1 MTDNLLNNN
10 MPFLTGGGEMGKL
23 TREKDWSNTALG
35 SPENWPQSLRTSL
48 SIILNSKFPMFLF
61 WGRELVCFYNDAYR
75 PSLGKEGKH
84 PAILGMKAEDAWAEI
99 WNFISPLIE
108 KVLANGEATWHEDQ
122 LLPIYRN
129 GKMEDVY
136 WTFSYSPVTDE
147 SGKPAGVFV
156 TCTETTEKI
165 LIYNKLEHS
174 KNKLEFTI
182 EAAGLGTFDYFPLT
196 NKFSANNRLK
206 KWFGLPADE
215 QIELYHALNA
225 VAENDRKRVA
235 AAIEKAM
242 VFSNGGIYDI
252 EYTIIH
258 PITKEAIIVI
268 AKGKVWFND
277 EKIAYR
283 FNGTLQD
290 VTEQSMARRKI
301 EMSEQRFEA
310 AVKAVDGILWTNN
323 AAGEM
328 EGEQPAWANL
338 TGQQYNDYQGYGWAA
353 AIHPDDA
360 ALTVNVWNEA
370 VKERKMF
377 VFEHRVKLRD
387 NSWGNFSVRAMPIFN
402 ADGSIREWVG
412 VHTNITVSKKA
423 EEKVRESEERFRLMA
438 ENTEVLIAVGD
449 ETTNATYFNK
459 AWVNLL
465 GRPVEELLK
474 FGWVDLIHPDD
485 RKKLVDIY
493 LKAFN
498 ERKPFSGEFRV
509 IKSNKQYSW
518 LLAKSSPRFHTDGAF
533 AGYISSAIDITERK
547 KAEEDLTESLRE
559 QQTALQK
566 LGQNET
572 KLNLIINAS
581 ELGTWEVDMTTKA
594 VVLSDRYLEIAGYK
608 KKSTL
613 TLEQTLNF
621 IHPDDLPLNAA
632 AFKKAFETG
641 SFSFTGRMVW
651 EDKSVHWIESKGKV
665 FYDEQHNPVNLIGT
679 ISDITEEKRQQQIL
693 SDSEQKFR
701 LLANSMPQNI
711 WTSDTEGNLNYFNKS
726 VFDYSGLTPQ
736 QIDTDGWIEIIHPD
750 DREENVKAWIA
761 AITTGKDFIL
771 EHRFRRYDGVYRWQL
786 SRAIPQKDEQGK
798 IQMWVGTSTDIE
810 DQKIF
815 SNQLEKQVLER
826 TGELEQKNIEL
837 ENINKEL
844 QSFAYISSHDLQ
856 EPLRKIQTFVTR
868 IIEKEYHN
876 LSESGKDQFR
886 RMQNAAKRMQ
896 TLIDDLLAYSQT
908 NTAERK
914 YELINLDKIVE
925 EVKEDLKEELQQ
937 KNATVEISDTYA
949 IKIIPFQF
957 RQLLHNL
964 LSNSLKFSIPDKEI
978 FIKIKSEIVEGNKL
992 ISDKLIDKKKYC
1004 HISVSDN
1011 GIGFEQQY
1019 SEKIFELFQRL
1030 HGRTEYNGTGIGLAI
1045 VKKIV
1050 DNHNGVITA
1059 NAKVNE
1065 GATFNIYI
1073 PVAAT

>member
-1 MTDNLLNNN
+1 M
-10 MPFLTGGGEMGKL
+10 
-23 TREKDWSNTALG
+23 
-35 SPENWPQSLRTSL
+35 
-48 SIILNSKFPMFLF
+48 
-61 WGRELVCFYNDAYR
+61 
-75 PSLGKEGKH
+75 
-84 PAILGMKAEDAWAEI
+84 
-99 WNFISPLIE
+99 
-108 KVLANGEATWHEDQ
+108 
-122 LLPIYRN
+122 
-129 GKMEDVY
+129 
-136 WTFSYSPVTDE
+136 
-147 SGKPAGVFV
+147 
-156 TCTETTEKI
+156 
-165 LIYNKLEHS
+165 
-174 KNKLEFTI
+174 
-182 EAAGLGTFDYFPLT
+182 
-196 NKFSANNRLK
+196 
-206 KWFGLPADE
+206 
-215 QIELYHALNA
+215 
-225 VAENDRKRVA
+225 
-235 AAIEKAM
+235 
-242 VFSNGGIYDI
+242 
-252 EYTIIH
+252 
-258 PITKEAIIVI
+258 
-268 AKGKVWFND
+268 
-277 EKIAYR
+277 
-283 FNGTLQD
+283 
-290 VTEQSMARRKI
+290 
-301 EMSEQRFEA
+301 
-310 AVKAVDGILWTNN
+310 
-323 AAGEM
+323 
-328 EGEQPAWANL
+328 
-338 TGQQYNDYQGYGWAA
+338 
-353 AIHPDDA
+353 
-360 ALTVNVWNEA
+360 
-370 VKERKMF
+370 
-377 VFEHRVKLRD
+377 
-387 NSWGNFSVRAMPIFN
+387 
-402 ADGSIREWVG
+402 
-412 VHTNITVSKKA
+412 
-423 EEKVRESEERFRLMA
+423 
-438 ENTEVLIAVGD
+438 
-449 ETTNATYFNK
+449 
-459 AWVNLL
+459 
-465 GRPVEELLK
+465 
-474 FGWVDLIHPDD
+474 
-485 RKKLVDIY
+485 
-493 LKAFN
+493 
-498 ERKPFSGEFRV
+498 
-509 IKSNKQYSW
+509 
-518 LLAKSSPRFHTDGAF
+518 
-533 AGYISSAIDITERK
+533 
-547 KAEEDLTESLRE
+547 RE
-559 QQTALQK
+559 QQAALKK

-621 IHPDDLPLNAA
+621 IHPDDLPLSAA

-679 ISDITEEKRQQQIL
+679 INDITEEKRQQQIL

-750 DREENVKAWIA
+750 DREENVKAWIT

-978 FIKIKSEIVEGNKL
+978 FIKIKSEIIEGNKL